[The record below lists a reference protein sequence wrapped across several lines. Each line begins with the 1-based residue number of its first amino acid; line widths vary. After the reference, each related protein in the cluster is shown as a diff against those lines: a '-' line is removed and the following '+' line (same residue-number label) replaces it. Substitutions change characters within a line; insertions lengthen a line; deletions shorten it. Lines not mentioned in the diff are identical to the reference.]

1 MAYYPE
7 PVARLIDAL
16 QKLPGVGP
24 KTAQRLTFFLLK
36 RPIDEVAGLA
46 EALTQLKARI
56 VHCSACFNVTE
67 ENPCRICRDPG
78 RDARALCVVEE
89 PNDLLALERTGEFR
103 GRYHVLLGAL
113 SPLDG
118 IGPEDL
124 KVRELLTRLET
135 ERVEEVILAT
145 NPSVEGEATAIYLA
159 KLLKPLGARITRIA
173 RGLPVGGDLEYA
185 DEVTLSKALEGRKE
199 MG

>member
-7 PVARLIDAL
+7 PVARLIEAL
-16 QKLPGVGP
+16 QRLPGIGP
-24 KTAQRLTFFLLK
+24 KTAQRLAFFLLK
-36 RPIDEVAGLA
+36 RPSDEVAALA
-46 EALTQLKARI
+46 ESLTQLKARI
-56 VHCSACFNVTE
+56 VNCRVCFNVTQE
-67 ENPCRICRDPG
+67 DPCRICRDPQ
-78 RDARALCVVEE
+78 RNARALCVVEE
-89 PNDLLALERTGEFR
+89 PNDLLAIERTREFR

-124 KVRELLTRLET
+124 KVRELLARLER
-135 ERVEEVILAT
+135 EHVEEIILAT

-159 KLLKPLGARITRIA
+159 KLLKPFAVRITRIA

-185 DEVTLSKALEGRKE
+185 DEVTLAKALEGRRDV
-199 MG
+199 G

>member
-7 PVARLIDAL
+7 PVARLIEAL
-16 QKLPGVGP
+16 QRLPGIGP

-36 RPIDEVAGLA
+36 RPADEVGTLA
-46 EALTQLKARI
+46 ESLTRLKALI
-56 VHCSACFNVTE
+56 VHCSVCFNVTQE
-67 ENPCRICRDPG
+67 DPCRICRDPR
-78 RDARALCVVEE
+78 RDARSLCVVEE

-124 KVRELLTRLET
+124 KVRELLQRLER
-135 ERVEEVILAT
+135 EPVEEIILAT
-145 NPSVEGEATAIYLA
+145 NPSVEGEATAIYLG
-159 KLLKPLGARITRIA
+159 KLLKPFAVRITRIA

-185 DEVTLSKALEGRKE
+185 DEVTLSKALEGRRE
-199 MG
+199 MR